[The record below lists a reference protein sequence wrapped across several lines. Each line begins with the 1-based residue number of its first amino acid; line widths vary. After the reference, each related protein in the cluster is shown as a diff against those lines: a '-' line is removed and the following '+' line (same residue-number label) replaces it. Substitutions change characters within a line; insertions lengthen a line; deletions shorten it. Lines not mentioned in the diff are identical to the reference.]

1 MEQRTCQRIRHRKAA
16 NFETVTVRPEAH
28 SIGIALAY
36 NCSRGGVFLI
46 TTFTDGTKEE
56 HMINWAITFL
66 VIALVAGLLGFTG
79 IAGTSANI
87 AWILFVVG
95 LVLAVVMFLSGRR
108 PGR

>member
-1 MEQRTCQRIRHRKAA
+1 M
-16 NFETVTVRPEAH
+16 
-28 SIGIALAY
+28 
-36 NCSRGGVFLI
+36 

-56 HMINWAITFL
+56 HMIHWAITFL

-79 IAGTSANI
+79 IAGTSAHI

-108 PGR
+108 PGP